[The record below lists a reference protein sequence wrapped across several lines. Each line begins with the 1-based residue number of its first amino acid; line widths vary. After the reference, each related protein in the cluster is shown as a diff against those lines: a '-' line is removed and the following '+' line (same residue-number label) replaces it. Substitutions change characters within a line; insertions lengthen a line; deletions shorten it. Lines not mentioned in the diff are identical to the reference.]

1 MAGDWLKIELSTPD
15 KPEVWAIATERS
27 IDPDAVVG
35 KLLRVWAWFDQ
46 HSEKGNAPSVT
57 KALLNRLVGVS
68 GFCDSLINAG
78 WMIESDEVIS
88 LPNFDRHNGNTG
100 KSRSLTARRVSK
112 HKEKTRGNDSSVTL
126 PLPREEKRREEKKEV
141 QEILSGKPYDTP
153 KNTQE
158 CEAIDYLNHVVGRQF
173 KHAEANIKLLR
184 ARLKEGATLAEVKRV
199 IDVKAK
205 EWLGTDSEQ
214 YLRPATLF
222 NATKFNQ
229 YIGQCGKTSQEAD
242 MDAWLNDEEPPIF
255 GEMDNALE
263 GEFNEI

>member
-1 MAGDWLKIELSTPD
+1 MGFLLGKKMTYKIANWDKWQSFRKDRGAPPWIKIHRNLLSNEDWVSLSD
-15 KPEVWAIATERS
+15 
-27 IDPDAVVG
+27 
-35 KLLRVWAWFDQ
+35 
-46 HSEKGNAPSVT
+46 SEKGQLVSIWMLAADKNGEIPSSG
-57 KALLNRLVGVS
+57 KLIARMCMLDESPNINKFIELGFLLQDDDDLSTS
-68 GFCDSLINAG
+68 GCQ
-78 WMIESDEVIS
+78 EVAIMT
-88 LPNFDRHNGNTG
+88 NQ
-100 KSRSLTARRVSK
+100 RR
-112 HKEKTRGNDSSVTL
+112 G
-126 PLPREEKRREEKKEV
+126 EERREEESRA
-141 QEILSGKPYDTP
+141 ETEDPLSGKPDDTP

-158 CEAIDYLNHVVGRQF
+158 CEAIDYLNHVAGKNFR
-173 KHAEANIKLLR
+173 HADTSIKLLR